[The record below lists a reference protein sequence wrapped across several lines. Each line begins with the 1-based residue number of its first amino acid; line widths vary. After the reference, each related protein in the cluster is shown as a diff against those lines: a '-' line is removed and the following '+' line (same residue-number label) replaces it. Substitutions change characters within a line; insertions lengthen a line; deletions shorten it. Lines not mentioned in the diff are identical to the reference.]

1 MARKKEDERKVE
13 EEEDSDT
20 SEPRGSS
27 ASEEPSEEEGAL
39 VVRGGESIQAS
50 ADEEKPAASP
60 DDEAEE
66 GEEEEQAATQLGADR
81 YVLAGFFAAGMLG
94 AYVLGRTLQ
103 LLWATASNKDWFS
116 RAVPRL
122 AAVSDEDKGTLSL
135 VAAAVVALIFVVRTY
150 RRADV
155 REWTDEV
162 ASELTKVKW
171 PNRKD
176 VTNSTIVVIAASAI
190 ATVYLALLDRLW
202 AFVTS
207 LVYDRS

>member
-66 GEEEEQAATQLGADR
+66 GEDEEQAATQLGADR

-135 VAAAVVALIFVVRTY
+135 IVAAVVALIFVVRTY

>member
-122 AAVSDEDKGTLSL
+122 AAVSDEDKGTISL
-135 VAAAVVALIFVVRTY
+135 IAAAVVALIFVVRTY